1 MDIDASTIADFLPI
15 PDTMAPV
22 TDPDK
27 TESANSLSEQPTSS
41 HALAMADHDQK
52 GAAQEAHDREVKD
65 LGWTTGND
73 KIPNPLVGGMPNED
87 LWVLVRRFDKVSR
100 LFIEHLLPFISSRV
114 DVIIKEVRLDLLT
127 ASSKCTTSKSTPT
140 HYLGNWT

>member
-1 MDIDASTIADFLPI
+1 MDIDAATIADFLPI
-15 PDTMAPV
+15 PDTMVPV

-52 GAAQEAHDREVKD
+52 GAAQEVHDREVKD

-100 LFIEHLLPFISSRV
+100 LFIQHLLPFILSRV
-114 DVIIKEVRLDLLT
+114 DVIINVGLAGCADSL
-127 ASSKCTTSKSTPT
+127 
-140 HYLGNWT
+140 